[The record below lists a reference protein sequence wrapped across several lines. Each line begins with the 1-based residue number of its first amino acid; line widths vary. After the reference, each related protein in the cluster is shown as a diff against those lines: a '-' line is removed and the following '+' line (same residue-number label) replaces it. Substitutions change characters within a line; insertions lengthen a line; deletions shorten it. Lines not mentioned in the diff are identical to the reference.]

1 MSRVLVTEEGLGSEG
16 RIRWLGS
23 SLTDAWTE
31 ARESF
36 RHAWPLV
43 LTYVGYNMMGV
54 VDTAMVG
61 RLGASELAGV
71 SIGNGLYFTI
81 GVVGMGLVGG
91 LDPIV
96 SQAVGAKE
104 GARVDAALRAGTR
117 LAAFIAAPM
126 LLAVI
131 LAPLLLPALGMS
143 SDISGFAR
151 EFMWAR
157 APGMIPFVLMATFRS
172 LLQAR
177 GVTRALMWGA
187 VMANVINLSLN
198 PILIFG
204 DRALGAIGLP
214 AVGFNGL
221 GVIGS
226 GLASTLAT
234 IGQLWV
240 LRRAIRAL
248 PVLEGEGD
256 TAVTA
261 RRIAVIGGPIAL
273 TLLAEVGAF
282 TIAGIL
288 AGRIGPEAGSG
299 HQIAIQLAS
308 LTFTISMAIANATS
322 VRVGR
327 AVGRGDATGVKLSAA
342 VGFWM
347 SALYMSVTSFIF
359 LFWAEGLARV
369 MSDRSEVILAAVPLI
384 HIAAAFQLFDGL
396 QVVGC
401 GALRGIGDTK
411 SIQYATFF
419 GYYVIGLP
427 LAGVLAFSARL
438 AERGL
443 WWGLCAGL
451 GTVAVFVV
459 LRWRKLA
466 NRPIQRLA

>member
-1 MSRVLVTEEGLGSEG
+1 MSRVAVAEGGLAAEG
-16 RIRWLGS
+16 RIRLFGH
-23 SLTDAWTE
+23 SLREVGIE
-31 ARESF
+31 ARDSF

-43 LTYVGYNMMGV
+43 LGYVGYNMLGV

-61 RLGASELAGV
+61 RLGANELAGV
-71 SIGNGLYFTI
+71 SIGNGLYFTV

-96 SQAVGAKE
+96 SQAVGAQE
-104 GARVDAALRAGTR
+104 GARVQAALRAGLR
-117 LAAFIAAPM
+117 LAAFIALPM

-131 LAPLLLPALGMS
+131 VAPLLLPTLGVS
-143 SDISGFAR
+143 REISGFAR
-151 EFMWAR
+151 DFMWAR
-157 APGMIPFVLMATFRS
+157 APGIIPFIVMATLRS

-177 GVTRALMWGA
+177 GVTRALMWSA

-198 PILIFG
+198 PLLIFG
-204 DRALGAIGLP
+204 DGALATLGLP
-214 AVGFNGL
+214 GVGFTGL

-234 IGQLWV
+234 LGQLWV

-248 PVLEGEGD
+248 PALEGGGD
-256 TAVTA
+256 TSVSA

-282 TIAGIL
+282 TIAGVL
-288 AGRIGPEAGSG
+288 AGRIGAEAGSG

-327 AVGRGDATGVKLSAA
+327 AVGRGDSQGMKLSAA
-342 VGFWM
+342 VGFWI
-347 SALYMSVTSFIF
+347 SALYMSVTSLVF
-359 LFWAEGLARV
+359 LFGAETLARIL
-369 MSDRSEVILAAVPLI
+369 SDRPEVILAAVPLI
-384 HIAAAFQLFDGL
+384 HIAAAFQLFDGV

-411 SIQYATFF
+411 SIQWATFF

-427 LAGVLAFSARL
+427 LAGLLAFSAQL
-438 AERGL
+438 HERGL

-459 LRWRKLA
+459 LRWRRLA
-466 NRPIQRLA
+466 NRPIQRLT